1 METRAALVADGSTVL
16 RFVREGLVDG
26 LRDAFDGPV
35 GLTPDALEAGEVGV
49 ARPRC
54 RVLRALAR
62 ERTSGRLG
70 PVGPFVHAEGSGWV
84 SVPYEEREAG
94 MAAALR
100 SPEMNGLEVVTA
112 GRYRERPPQWLSAG
126 CAEALAVAH
135 FHRLP
140 LLTCCELTRRVASQL
155 SPAVQ
160 LFDGHAILQWVLRRR
175 RAS

>member
-16 RFVREGLVDG
+16 RFVSEGLVDR

-35 GLTPDALEAGEVGV
+35 GLTPDAVEAGEVGV

-62 ERTSGRLG
+62 ERKSGQLG
-70 PVGPFVHAEGSGWV
+70 PVSAFVHAEGSEWV
-84 SVPYEEREAG
+84 AIPYGEQEAG
-94 MAAALR
+94 MTAALR
-100 SPEMNGLEVVTA
+100 SSEMNDLELVTV
-112 GRYRERPPQWLSAG
+112 GRYRERSPQWLGAG

-135 FHRLP
+135 FSRLP
-140 LLTCCELTRRVASQL
+140 LLTCCELTRRVARRV
-155 SPAVQ
+155 SPATE
-160 LFDGHAILQWVLRRR
+160 LFDGLTILQVSREQR